1 MSLEIRELHIKVN
14 VNQPRQ
20 SEGQGNASMSGGE
33 AKKAEEEKDAVI
45 TQCVDEVMDIIHRKK
60 ER

>member
-14 VNQPRQ
+14 VNQPNQ
-20 SEGQGNASMSGGE
+20 SEGQDNAATSSAE
-33 AKKAEEEKDAVI
+33 AKKAEEDKDAVI
-45 TQCVDEVMDIIHRKK
+45 NQCIDEVMDIINRKK